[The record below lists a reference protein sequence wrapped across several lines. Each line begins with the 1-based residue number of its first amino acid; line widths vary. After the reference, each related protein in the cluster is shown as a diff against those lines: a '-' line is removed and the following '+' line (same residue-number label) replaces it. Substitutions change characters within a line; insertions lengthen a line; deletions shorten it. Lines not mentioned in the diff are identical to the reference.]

1 MKKTGLL
8 HPAVSHVIAS
18 MGHTDGLVV
27 CDAGLPIPEG
37 PERIDVAV
45 SPGVPSFLQVLDAV
59 TGELQVE
66 RVLIAGEFQ
75 HAGRDLYPQLIAAIE
90 RLGEEQGRPITIDRV
105 SHEDFKRATTSARAV
120 VRTGEC
126 TPYANI
132 ILYAGVTF

>member
-45 SPGVPSFLQVLDAV
+45 SPGVPSFLQVLDAI

-75 HAGRDLYPQLIAAIE
+75 HAGRDLYPRFVAAIE
-90 RLGEEQGRPITIDRV
+90 ALGRAQGRTIAIDRV
-105 SHEDFKRATTSARAV
+105 SHEDFKRTTASARAV

-126 TPYANI
+126 TPYANV

>member
-75 HAGRDLYPQLIAAIE
+75 HAGHDLYPRFVAAIE
-90 RLGEEQGRPITIDRV
+90 ALGRAQGRTIAIDRV
-105 SHEDFKRATTSARAV
+105 SHEDFKRTTASARAV

-126 TPYANI
+126 TPYANV